1 MVESAAHPASSLNV
15 PDILALLSDRARQA
29 PAVIVLAEGEDQ
41 RVAAAARRA
50 EVEGV
55 GRPLLIGRPERVAA
69 AAAAAGVEL
78 TAPVAW
84 PADDP
89 GLPALVELL
98 AARLAGRRVP
108 RERIE
113 AMAREPCYYAALLVA
128 AGRAG
133 GAVMGAVATTAE
145 TLRAALRAIGPRPG
159 LTSVSSC
166 FLMVLPDGRG
176 LIYSD
181 CAVLPDPGPEELA
194 DVAEAAAESC
204 RTLLGEEPRV
214 ALLSFSTKGS
224 AAHPRVEKVRRTLAE
239 LGRRRVGFA
248 VDGELQGD
256 AALVPEVAARKAP
269 GSAVA
274 GRANV
279 LVFPDLDSGNIAYK
293 LTERLAGARAVGPL
307 LQGLARPVNDLSRGC
322 TARDIVDVVAVTS
335 LAAARCGATI
345 ADHGGREATP

>member
-1 MVESAAHPASSLNV
+1 MPDLLAA
-15 PDILALLSDRARQA
+15 LADRARRA
-29 PAVIVLAEGEDQ
+29 PASIVLAEGEDP
-41 RVAAAARRA
+41 RVAAAARLV

-55 GRPLLIGRPERVAA
+55 GRPLLIGRPDRVAA
-69 AAAAAGVEL
+69 AAASSGVEL

-84 PADDP
+84 PDDDP
-89 GLPALVELL
+89 DLPELVERL
-98 AARLAGRRVP
+98 ATRLAGRRIP
-108 RERIE
+108 REMIE
-113 AMAREPCYYAALLVA
+113 TMAREPHYYAALLVA
-128 AGRAG
+128 AGRAD

-145 TLRAALRAIGPRPG
+145 TLRAALRAIGPREG
-159 LTSVSSC
+159 LSAVSSC
-166 FLMVLPDGRG
+166 FLIVLPDGRG

-194 DVAEAAAESC
+194 DIAEAAAESC

-224 AAHPRVEKVRRTLAE
+224 AAHPRVEKVRRALAE
-239 LGRRRVGFA
+239 LERRRVGFA

-269 GSAVA
+269 GSPVA

-279 LVFPDLDSGNIAYK
+279 LVFPDLDAGNIAYK

-322 TARDIVDVVAVTS
+322 TARDIVDVVALTS
-335 LAAARCGATI
+335 LAAAGHGSRI
-345 ADHGGREATP
+345 ADHGEQEANG